1 MSVKHILLNGI
12 LMSWKQRKNYLLLSV
27 TVVLSFSFLLG
38 FLCYTDTKNYNDTK
52 EIFSMPNNLILV
64 YGETDETSVKKMNVV
79 KQYCEKRKN
88 FFCYEYYEQQIRLLQ
103 YGSLV
108 ASVNIIPN
116 NIFGYYQDNSTKIE
130 LSGSDEISL
139 KENEAVI
146 SDELYRILKQ
156 SKNNEAVSINIPI
169 SLKNGEVYHKR
180 YTINDTYKTNGM
192 DDSLFDSD
200 VGVTGNVTILIPQD
214 SEFVYDLDYDNIS
227 LAIWSEDADEVLT
240 LINNLGLAYY
250 SPYEM
255 QKESLETTKNNM
267 NVKFVIALVLFIL
280 LGFNLYSSFMNVLT
294 KREYEIGI
302 RRALGAGKTQIILQF
317 FVECFI
323 VMIINI
329 LLSVGIVCWL
339 AILYKV
345 TFYWVFDEILVI
357 YISKYSIYSF
367 LVCSLCLSLFFGFIF
382 SLQSTQIE
390 IIKYLKGE

>member
-192 DDSLFDSD
+192 DDLLFDSD

>member
-192 DDSLFDSD
+192 DDLLFDSD

-267 NVKFVIALVLFIL
+267 NVKFVIALVLIIL

>member
-64 YGETDETSVKKMNVV
+64 HGETDETSVKKMNVV

-192 DDSLFDSD
+192 DDLLFDSD

>member
-1 MSVKHILLNGI
+1 
-12 LMSWKQRKNYLLLSV
+12 
-27 TVVLSFSFLLG
+27 
-38 FLCYTDTKNYNDTK
+38 
-52 EIFSMPNNLILV
+52 
-64 YGETDETSVKKMNVV
+64 MNVV

-130 LSGSDEISL
+130 LSGSDKISL

-192 DDSLFDSD
+192 DDLLFDSD

-345 TFYWVFDEILVI
+345 TFYWVFDEMTV
-357 YISKYSIYSF
+357 
-367 LVCSLCLSLFFGFIF
+367 
-382 SLQSTQIE
+382 
-390 IIKYLKGE
+390 

>member
-1 MSVKHILLNGI
+1 
-12 LMSWKQRKNYLLLSV
+12 MSWKQRKNYLLLSV

-192 DDSLFDSD
+192 DDLLFDSD